1 MITSNVI
8 QRIFRIEYEG
18 CTAISN
24 LDHNL
29 NQECDTITVSLN
41 RQETVSG
48 TQIHH

>member
-18 CTAISN
+18 CTAIGN

-29 NQECDTITVSLN
+29 NQECDTILIIIP
-41 RQETVSG
+41 ETEK
-48 TQIHH
+48 